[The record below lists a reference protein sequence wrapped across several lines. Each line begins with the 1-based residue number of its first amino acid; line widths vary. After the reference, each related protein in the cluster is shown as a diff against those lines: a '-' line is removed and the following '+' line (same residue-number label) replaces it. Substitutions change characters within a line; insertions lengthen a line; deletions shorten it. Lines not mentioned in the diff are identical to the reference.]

1 MSTLLTLSMTSC
13 DDDDDYDVYDDNDVC
28 VSIMMCEKCAS
39 DQTMQIA
46 YGVYQ

>member
-1 MSTLLTLSMTSC
+1 MTSC
-13 DDDDDYDVYDDNDVC
+13 DDDDVYDDDVYDDDVYDDYDVC